1 MDVTFS
7 PISDPVTSEMTLQLH
22 VNPTGPDYNL
32 NVRGVAIPASKQRT
46 VSWNNKTLQSIS
58 HSPKTKQISQWL
70 SEVSSPSSHPTQP
83 SHPTLTSHPSHPT
96 LPSQPSHPTP
106 TSQPAP
112 PSHSTQPSHLPP
124 PSHPTP
130 PSQLPQEGHHR
141 RTVYIREEE
150 VLFPPTPLNTR
161 STVKVQVCNRD
172 LPLAVFTVLKPALP
186 FTIDHRSFKLG

>member
-1 MDVTFS
+1 MDVTFA

-46 VSWNNKTLQSIS
+46 VSWNKKTLQSIS